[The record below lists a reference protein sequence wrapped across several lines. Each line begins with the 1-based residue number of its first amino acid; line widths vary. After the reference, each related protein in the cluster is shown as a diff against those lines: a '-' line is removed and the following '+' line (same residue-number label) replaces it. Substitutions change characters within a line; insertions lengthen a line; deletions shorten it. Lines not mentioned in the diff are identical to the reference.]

1 MTRAPSC
8 ALPLLAALT
17 LAACTDQPDSAPTAP
32 AEPAAQAPDL
42 PPVEPGT
49 SQDIEGVP
57 PALTAEAERG
67 EKGAT
72 NLMLSFVRAAE
83 TGRLDEAYALL
94 GEAGRN
100 RWTAA
105 QFRQIFDGL
114 GPVTA
119 GFTPGTVE
127 GAAGSLVYETAL
139 TITANDAEGR
149 PVRIEGPVVLRRV
162 NDVAGAAPA
171 QLRWH
176 FSQIALDHTH

>member
-1 MTRAPSC
+1 
-8 ALPLLAALT
+8 
-17 LAACTDQPDSAPTAP
+17 
-32 AEPAAQAPDL
+32 
-42 PPVEPGT
+42 
-49 SQDIEGVP
+49 
-57 PALTAEAERG
+57 
-67 EKGAT
+67 
-72 NLMLSFVRAAE
+72 MLSFVRAAE

-100 RWTAA
+100 KWTAA

-114 GPVTA
+114 GPVTG